1 MDGLE
6 RGKEAERV
14 ATDIAKD
21 AGVGILLQDLV
32 KGGIDVTMT
41 ATLAELRRTA
51 GQVGAR
57 LILLAR
63 GQTEGLLQL
72 VGRQLTRARQLAR
85 EATLDDGITIHD
97 TTHLL
102 LNEGLALLDDQD
114 GVALGSHAAH
124 QLLRQRILRD
134 LQDGIGHAVG
144 IALVEVV
151 ESNTARDDTQRVVLA
166 GILLQLS
173 LLACDNHVALAG
185 KGGKQHPV
193 AGLGLIVQGV
203 LLTRRLRD
211 IDHGT

>member
-1 MDGLE
+1 
-6 RGKEAERV
+6 
-14 ATDIAKD
+14 
-21 AGVGILLQDLV
+21 
-32 KGGIDVTMT
+32 MT
-41 ATLAELRRTA
+41 ASLAELRRTA

-57 LILLAR
+57 LILLTR
-63 GQTEGLLQL
+63 GQTESLLQL
-72 VGRQLTRARQLAR
+72 VGRQLARARQLAR

-97 TTHLL
+97 ATHLL
-102 LNEGLALLDDQD
+102 LDEGLTLLDDQD

-134 LQDGIGHAVG
+134 FQDGIRHAIG

-166 GILLQLS
+166 VDILIERAIHGILLQLS